1 MNDLIERDKAI
12 AVIDR
17 CKHRLQGQ
25 GSTYEF
31 MLDMMKAIPSADV
44 PMTATEIID
53 AIHEAEYRGYMK
65 GVLVG
70 GEERPKGEW
79 TSVLAELHEQF
90 SVLEKE
96 IRKASAEMSA
106 IIRANLDRPKGERI
120 AIGAV
125 CEVICKHCI
134 KANGYCQHHW
144 KCPLLTEIAKL
155 IEPKTEP
162 QTEREGE

>member
-1 MNDLIERDKAI
+1 MSDLIDREDVIRIAQDRLNSPYMQNKWQQGACLSILRAI
-12 AVIDR
+12 EE
-17 CKHRLQGQ
+17 L
-25 GSTYEF
+25 
-31 MLDMMKAIPSADV
+31 PSADV
-44 PMTATEIID
+44 VSLEEFEQMRFLADKSME
-53 AIHEAEYRGYMK
+53 M
-65 GVLVG
+65 V

-79 TSVLAELHEQF
+79 TSVLAELHERF
-90 SVLEKE
+90 DALEKE
-96 IRKASAEMSA
+96 LRKASAEMSA
-106 IIRANLDRPKGERI
+106 IIRANLDRPKGEQI

-155 IEPKTEP
+155 IEPKDEP